1 MLRICDISWTVSVMT
16 LVCDWSARLP
26 RHHYTGSVFGDKRRA
41 APSFSDFDQSDRLEV
56 IISANQRFVPRVFE
70 SWSGWRW
77 SGMTQ
82 SSRRSWAAL
91 DPGWPWWSSPWAGEW
106 VSVCEASCS
115 RTQQNREH
123 IHTHVHT
130 PSRGT
135 RVRARSEQHKQTRHS
150 DTRLNGGQEQNQHR
164 HDLAK
169 HTHTHTLGSGT
180 QLKELTLFCCAVV
193 SRTLL
198 TQHIYLKSL
207 WDFKFNK
214 NNLTTHSHVV

>member
-82 SSRRSWAAL
+82 SSRRSWAAP

-106 VSVCEASCS
+106 VCVRPPAAEPN
-115 RTQQNREH
+115 RTENTY
-123 IHTHVHT
+123 IHTYTHLAGERESEPGQNSTNRPATQT
-130 PSRGT
+130 PDWT
-135 RVRARSEQHKQTRHS
+135 EDK
-150 DTRLNGGQEQNQHR
+150 N
-164 HDLAK
+164 
-169 HTHTHTLGSGT
+169 
-180 QLKELTLFCCAVV
+180 
-193 SRTLL
+193 RTN
-198 TQHIYLKSL
+198 TGM
-207 WDFKFNK
+207 
-214 NNLTTHSHVV
+214 T